1 MTVNGDWRRLIIEA
15 KPNSTK
21 MRQRVDQAKT
31 WPLTKI
37 TIIQR
42 ICILQGKQLYN
53 LRLKSV
59 QKTVVDLT
67 MYSSNDDKHG

>member
-1 MTVNGDWRRLIIEA
+1 
-15 KPNSTK
+15 

-42 ICILQGKQLYN
+42 ICILQGKQLCN

-67 MYSSNDDKHG
+67 IYSSNDDKHG